1 MIDHGQDTD
10 VLEPE
15 PVRQGGLVQR
25 NMVSPVLFSNLVV
38 HNISQQHTFRK
49 PAAPLE
55 PPTPRVSALGL
66 DRLAIEKRA
75 ASSQGDGNGK
85 RQRFDSR
92 EPHFK
97 GMQSFPFR
105 QMCLFRPQ
113 IVPSLPASRMGH
125 TRQRAEETP
134 SHPGGLS
141 EEGRMLLEAH
151 RRRRDHQRGAFA
163 SFPYS

>member
-10 VLEPE
+10 VLQPD

-25 NMVSPVLFSNLVV
+25 DMVCSFRFSNLIV
-38 HNISQQHTFRK
+38 HNTSQQHTFRK

-85 RQRFDSR
+85 RQRLDSR

-97 GMQSFPFR
+97 GM
-105 QMCLFRPQ
+105 
-113 IVPSLPASRMGH
+113 
-125 TRQRAEETP
+125 
-134 SHPGGLS
+134 
-141 EEGRMLLEAH
+141 
-151 RRRRDHQRGAFA
+151 
-163 SFPYS
+163 